1 MCIVRV
7 LFFIL
12 KKSNFFFIL
21 SHKSTQRKRCESGG
35 HKGFCKQGKK
45 KKEEK
50 NTKGLE
56 AKATGARRQQNSTRQ
71 TITKNKKRQEK

>member
-1 MCIVRV
+1 MEATKA
-7 LFFIL
+7 FAS
-12 KKSNFFFIL
+12 KA
-21 SHKSTQRKRCESGG
+21 
-35 HKGFCKQGKK
+35 K